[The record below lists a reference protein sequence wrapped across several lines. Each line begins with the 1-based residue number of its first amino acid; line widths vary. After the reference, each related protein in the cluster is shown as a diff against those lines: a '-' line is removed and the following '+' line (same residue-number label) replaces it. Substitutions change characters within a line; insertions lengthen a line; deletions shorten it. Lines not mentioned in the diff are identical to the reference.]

1 MGFLTEKVE
10 HGLACVP
17 QLYGGIEPLLTKQAN
32 LEKSNCKGLYTIR
45 EYYKNNLT
53 SMTSECR
60 TLGVHGSKT
69 LGPQL
74 RSKGPCQ
81 GIGLVG
87 GNPTKGMHTGEHTS
101 SLSLDGDVPTGR
113 EDSHVPWGFRA

>member
-1 MGFLTEKVE
+1 MPVFHDSMEAE
-10 HGLACVP
+10 C
-17 QLYGGIEPLLTKQAN
+17 LLTKQAN

-45 EYYKNNLT
+45 EYYKNLT

-60 TLGVHGSKT
+60 TLGVHGSKI
-69 LGPQL
+69 LEPQL

-81 GIGLVG
+81 GIGRVG

-101 SLSLDGDVPTGR
+101 SLSLEGR
-113 EDSHVPWGFRA
+113 EDSSHVPWGFRA